1 MKIRVGHTQAVTKDI
16 TSRRDQRLAKVMLDM
31 RRAAWPWERRS
42 DKRSGVTLIVIST
55 VLKRTP
61 RKTMDIDGGLS
72 LCGDDWTPRS
82 RSKLSRAAN
91 ASADLVGSSVPP
103 ESSLKFVQAELREL
117 NMKLTADMVHIVA
130 ERRPKK
136 EGPCRNR
143 RIHCD

>member
-1 MKIRVGHTQAVTKDI
+1 MKMRVGHTQAVTKDI

-103 ESSLKFVQAELREL
+103 KSSLKFCTGRTERAEHEVDSRHG
-117 NMKLTADMVHIVA
+117 AHCGRA
-130 ERRPKK
+130 ETEKGGAMSK
-136 EGPCRNR
+136 
-143 RIHCD
+143 

>member
-1 MKIRVGHTQAVTKDI
+1 MKMRVGHTQAVTKDI

-31 RRAAWPWERRS
+31 RRAAWRRS

-72 LCGDDWTPRS
+72 LGGEDWTPRS

-103 ESSLKFVQAELREL
+103 KSSLKFVQAELREL

-143 RIHCD
+143 GIHCD